1 MTKSAKLIAG
11 APGDALDAMR
21 ADQQRSIMKYL
32 VVGGGSM
39 GKRRIRCLLANNV
52 KPEQIRMVDVRADR
66 QAEVKEKHNV
76 DSLSDLGAGLEWNPD
91 AVVVSVPG
99 AAHMEVNLAAA
110 RRKKHVFCEVPLATS
125 LEGVEELSKLVE
137 QHKLTF
143 ASGCQPPMH
152 PLFKQVKQWMGEPEF
167 GPTLCVIAEFGQY
180 LPDWHPYEDYRKF
193 YAADQKMGGGNLDV
207 IAQELA
213 MFYWLLQDRAT
224 ELFAAGHKV
233 SSLEIKANDVWDISA
248 GTSKGTRMF
257 LHCDLI
263 QRVGRN
269 TLRFISENGT
279 IELSMVEGT
288 VRRFLAST
296 KQWETKSLPQG
307 YVYEQCYI
315 DEIGTF
321 IGCIEN
327 KAKWYNP
334 LPVAI
339 DVVKFLLAMQ
349 QSAETKTLVKI

>member
-91 AVVVSVPG
+91 AVVVSAPG

-152 PLFKQVKQWMGEPEF
+152 PLFKQVKQWMSDERFQLLP
-167 GPTLCVIAEFGQY
+167 QY
-180 LPDWHPYEDYRKF
+180 AGAKGGRSTQESGLDCAVVWPAGSL
-193 YAADQKMGGGNLDV
+193 AALGGKTVRFRINFEQKEGSDP
-207 IAQELA
+207 
-213 MFYWLLQDRAT
+213 R
-224 ELFAAGHKV
+224 LFAV
-233 SSLEIKANDVWDISA
+233 Y
-248 GTSKGTRMF
+248 
-257 LHCDLI
+257 
-263 QRVGRN
+263 
-269 TLRFISENGT
+269 LRTDCAWGPPA
-279 IELSMVEGT
+279 
-288 VRRFLAST
+288 RRFR
-296 KQWETKSLPQG
+296 
-307 YVYEQCYI
+307 
-315 DEIGTF
+315 
-321 IGCIEN
+321 
-327 KAKWYNP
+327 
-334 LPVAI
+334 PVSVSI
-339 DVVKFLLAMQ
+339 
-349 QSAETKTLVKI
+349 I